1 MIDIRATLKQK
12 SPNFFSSLPGWL
24 TDATLFLLRKLLC
37 ESRINEFL
45 TKHTKLEDFD
55 FIDAALDELSFTY
68 KTNNKALE
76 RIPSSGRAII
86 IANHPLGALDALSLI
101 KLVGEVRKDVKVVAN
116 DVLLSIP
123 NLKNLMLGLDITT
136 KSTLISDMK
145 AITTWLANDGAL
157 IIFPAGEVSRVRP
170 NGIRDTVWESGALYL
185 SEKTSAPI
193 TPVYINA
200 KNSWLFYA
208 VSSVYKPLAMFLLP
222 REMFAKRGKSLEF
235 VIGESIPAEHISTL
249 KINKSSKLK
258 LLKKHLYLVG
268 KNKKGI
274 FETQKTIARAV
285 DKKEIRDE
293 IYGGEFLGETSD
305 GKLIYLCDFE
315 KNTPL
320 LKELGRLRELSFR
333 KVGEGTGASRDTDEY
348 DLYYS
353 HIVLWD
359 ENDLEIVGSYRIGQ
373 GNVIYDAF
381 DTEGFYTS
389 TLFDFAPSMEGILP
403 HSIELGRS
411 FVQPRY
417 WGTRALDYLWH
428 GIGAYLVRHPGVRY
442 MFGPVSISG
451 SYPKAAANAI
461 VFVYSKHF
469 PARHLKAASKH
480 ALVFGNAELEELE
493 GIFGAESYEEDFKTL
508 KRYLKN
514 FGLTV
519 PTLYKQYSEL
529 CDDGG
534 VQFLGFGVDETFGSC
549 IDGLIV
555 VETAKISLIK
565 KQRYMLSA
573 CNHMELRA
581 G

>member
-1 MIDIRATLKQK
+1 MINIRATLEQK
-12 SPNFFSSLPGWL
+12 SPNFFERFPVWL
-24 TDATLFLLRKLLC
+24 TDTGIFLLRALLC
-37 ESRINEFL
+37 ESRINDFL
-45 TKHTKLEDFD
+45 RKHSKLEDFD
-55 FIDAALDELSFTY
+55 FIDVALDELSFTY

-123 NLKNLMLGLDITT
+123 NLKNLILGLDITA
-136 KSTLISDMK
+136 KSSLKSDMK
-145 AITTWLANDGAL
+145 AITNHLANDGAL

-170 NGIRDTVWESGALYL
+170 NGIRDTAWESGALYL
-185 SEKTSAPI
+185 SEKTGSPI

-200 KNSWLFYA
+200 KNSWLFYT
-208 VSSVYKPLAMFLLP
+208 VSSIFKPLAMFLLP
-222 REMFAKRGKSLEF
+222 REMFAQKNKSLEF

-249 KINKSSKLK
+249 KINKTAKLK

-285 DKKEIRDE
+285 DKKEMRDE

-305 GKLIYLCDFE
+305 GKQIYLCDFE

-333 KVGEGTGASRDTDEY
+333 KVGEGTGASRDMDEY

-373 GNVIYDAF
+373 GSVIYDAF
-381 DTEGFYTS
+381 EAEGFYTS
-389 TLFDFAPSMEGILP
+389 TLFDFAPSMENILP

-428 GIGAYLVRHPGVRY
+428 GIGAYLVRHPEVRY

-451 SYPKAAANAI
+451 SYPKPAANAI

-469 PARHLKAASKH
+469 PAHHLRAVSKN
-480 ALVFGNAELEELE
+480 ALIFGNNEREELE
-493 GIFGAESYEEDFKTL
+493 SIFAAESYEEDFKTL

-534 VQFLGFGVDETFGSC
+534 VQFLSFGVDETFGAC

-555 VETAKISLIK
+555 VETSKISLIK

-573 CNHMELRA
+573 NNQRELCA

>member
-1 MIDIRATLKQK
+1 MIDIKTALGQK
-12 SPNFFSSLPGWL
+12 LPSFFETFPQWFTSVCV
-24 TDATLFLLRKLLC
+24 FLLRKLLC
-37 ESRINEFL
+37 ESDINSFL
-45 TKHTKLEDFD
+45 TKHSRLEDFD

-116 DVLLSIP
+116 DILLSIP
-123 NLKNLMLGLDITT
+123 NLKNLILGLDITT
-136 KSTLISDMK
+136 KSSLKSDMK
-145 AITTWLANDGAL
+145 SIVEHLSNDGAL

-170 NGIRDTVWESGALYL
+170 SGIKDTAWESGALYL
-185 SEKTSAPI
+185 SEKTASPI

-200 KNSWLFYA
+200 KNSWIFYTI
-208 VSSVYKPLAMFLLP
+208 SSIYKPLAMFLLP
-222 REMFAKRGKSLEF
+222 REMFAQRGKSLEF
-235 VIGESIPAEHISTL
+235 VVGESIPAEYVSSL
-249 KINKSSKLK
+249 KINKSAKLK

-293 IYGGEFLGETSD
+293 IYSGELLGQTSD
-305 GKLIYLCDFE
+305 GKLIYLCYFE
-315 KNTPL
+315 KNTSL

-333 KVGEGTGASRDTDEY
+333 KVGEGTGASRDIDNY

-353 HIVLWD
+353 HIILWD
-359 ENDLEIVGSYRIGQ
+359 ENNLEIVGSYRIGE
-373 GNVIYDAF
+373 GHIIHEIF
-381 DTEGFYTS
+381 GTEGFYTS
-389 TLFDFAPSMEGILP
+389 SLFDFSPNMESILP

-411 FVQPRY
+411 FVQPKY

-428 GIGAYLVRHPGVRY
+428 GIGAYLVRHPEVRY

-451 SYPKAAANAI
+451 SYNDAAAKAI

-469 PARHLKAASKH
+469 PSASLTAVSKNP
-480 ALVFGNAELEELE
+480 LTFGMSELEELE
-493 GIFGAESYEEDFKTL
+493 CVFAGQDYAEDFKTL

-529 CDDGG
+529 CDAGG
-534 VQFLGFGVDETFGSC
+534 VGFADFGVDEDFGSC

-555 VETAKISLIK
+555 VETAKISLAK
-565 KQRYMLSA
+565 KQRYMGEP
-573 CNHMELRA
+573 ELEKA
-581 G
+581 A